1 MFIFLEEKIRF
12 FFVFYILSFFR
23 EKELPCCFLVR
34 KFDQIVA
41 SLQLEGKKM
50 YLYYKRFE
58 QIISGY
64 VRLGY

>member
-23 EKELPCCFLVR
+23 EKELPCWFLVR

-50 YLYYKRFE
+50 YL
-58 QIISGY
+58 
-64 VRLGY
+64 

>member
-1 MFIFLEEKIRF
+1 VKFRENLFLFYVYFSRGKDKI

-50 YLYYKRFE
+50 YL
-58 QIISGY
+58 
-64 VRLGY
+64 